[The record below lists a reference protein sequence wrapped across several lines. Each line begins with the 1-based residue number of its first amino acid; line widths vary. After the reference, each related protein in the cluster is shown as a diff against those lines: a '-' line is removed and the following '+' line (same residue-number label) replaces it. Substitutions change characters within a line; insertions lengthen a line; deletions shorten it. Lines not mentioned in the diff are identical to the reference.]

1 MQISASTRLDDL
13 LRAYPFLRD
22 RLVALSPKFAKLN
35 NPILR
40 RTVGKLATLGQAA
53 GLADMPVD
61 DLLKAIAAAIEPAS
75 GERVSVAAPV
85 GAAGSADGAFR
96 DKEARLEVLKD
107 IIRDLHAGED
117 IGRLRKRFADL
128 VKDLGPTEIPEMEQR
143 LIAEGMPESEVKR
156 LCDVHVQ
163 VFQEALA
170 GTAATETVPGHP
182 LHTLAAENRV
192 LEGILEALRKTSQEL
207 KFSDEGFTPGLRD
220 RMIKTLDRLREI
232 DKHFLKKE
240 NQLFPLLEDKGVSG
254 PSKVMWAIH
263 DDIRAHLKAFRGHVE
278 AGRSAEASALGL
290 QLETELRDMITKE
303 EKILFPMAVETLGDR
318 DWARVKHGEESVG
331 YAWITPGTQ
340 WRPAVDDA
348 TPIIPS
354 RKHSDGAAAAEVA
367 LDTGAMSPEM
377 LNLVLKHLPLD
388 ISVVGADDAV
398 LYYSEGPERIFPR
411 SPAVI
416 GRKVQNCHPPASVHV
431 VERILAA
438 FKDGSRDVA
447 EFWIRP
453 KDRVI
458 HIRYFAV
465 RDADRTYRG
474 CLEVSQDV
482 TAIHGLQ
489 GERRLLDWD

>member
-13 LRAYPFLRD
+13 LRAYPFLQD

-61 DLLKAIAAAIEPAS
+61 DLLKAIAAAIEPTA
-75 GERVSVAAPV
+75 GERVSVAG
-85 GAAGSADGAFR
+85 GAAESSARSFR

-117 IGRLRKRFADL
+117 IGKLRRRFSEL

-163 VFQEALA
+163 VFQESLA
-170 GTAATETVPGHP
+170 GRTAPETVPGHP
-182 LHTLAAENRV
+182 LHTLVAENRA

-263 DDIRAHLKAFRGHVE
+263 DDIRAHLKALRGHIE
-278 AGRSAEASALGL
+278 SGRAAEASALGL
-290 QLETELRDMITKE
+290 QLETEMGDMITKE
-303 EKILFPMAVETLGDR
+303 EKILFPMAVETLEER
-318 DWARVKHGEESVG
+318 DWARVKHGEESIG
-331 YAWITPGTQ
+331 YAWIVPGTQ
-340 WRPAVDDA
+340 WRPEVDDA
-348 TPIIPS
+348 TPIVPGPKRAGNGS
-354 RKHSDGAAAAEVA
+354 LAEFA
-367 LDTGAMSPEM
+367 LDTGAMSPE
-377 LNLVLKHLPLD
+377 LVNLVLKSLPLD
-388 ISVVGADDAV
+388 ISVVGADDSV

-438 FKDGSRDVA
+438 FKDGSRDAA

-458 HIRYFAV
+458 HIRYFAL

-482 TAIHGLQ
+482 TAIQGLR